1 MPSKIQTTDF
11 YQEKNRRR
19 KKKKKKEKKTNE
31 FATQRPALF

>member
-19 KKKKKKEKKTNE
+19 KKKKKKRKKTNE